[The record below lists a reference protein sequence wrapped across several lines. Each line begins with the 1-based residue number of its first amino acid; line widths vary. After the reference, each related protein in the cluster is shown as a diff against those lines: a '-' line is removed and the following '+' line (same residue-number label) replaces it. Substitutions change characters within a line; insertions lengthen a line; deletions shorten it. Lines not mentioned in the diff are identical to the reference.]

1 MIALGTQAKSAIPDG
16 FLGITSF
23 PVGDLWFGVSVAAAL
38 FIWLMAIWFSALSI
52 LSVLRAA
59 RQMHFSLT
67 WWALI
72 FPNVGLALA
81 TINVGNA
88 LPSTGIQALGSAM
101 TVVLV
106 IVWFFC
112 AGAHIRAVINRDILA
127 VGKDLE
133 VEYVNRQHDKKV
145 DKPRR

>member
-1 MIALGTQAKSAIPDG
+1 
-16 FLGITSF
+16 
-23 PVGDLWFGVSVAAAL
+23 
-38 FIWLMAIWFSALSI
+38 
-52 LSVLRAA
+52 
-59 RQMHFSLT
+59 MHFSLT

-72 FPNVGLALA
+72 FPTVGLALA

-145 DKPRR
+145 DQPRR